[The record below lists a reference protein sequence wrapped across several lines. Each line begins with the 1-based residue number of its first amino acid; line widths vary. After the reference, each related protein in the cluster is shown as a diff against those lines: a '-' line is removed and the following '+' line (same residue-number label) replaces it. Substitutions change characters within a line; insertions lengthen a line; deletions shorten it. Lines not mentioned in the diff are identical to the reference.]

1 MVLDGWRVRG
11 GPMKNLFS
19 PSVVGDRMSQ
29 FAIAF
34 LLTLVFSFT
43 QNATSVFAKA
53 ERCKVGDPSV
63 AEYNQLSPSDQK
75 EKIED
80 LRREHKSEME
90 MTVEALKSFF
100 PKFPIEVR
108 NRLKTVAS
116 IQEKL
121 VRKGYTCFSSLTDVA
136 GVMLVIPNYA
146 AIPMATHAIENE
158 FDVKEE
164 IDLIN
169 DQRGNGYRAIHYV
182 VVVDARHVEIQIH
195 TARGNI
201 WDFLIHE
208 LVYKGPYEANSN
220 VDKYLIEVS
229 RRIFLLDS
237 GFTVQIPPIPSD
249 LPTPAKTKI
258 EEALHQVRNI
268 TKAGFS
274 PQK

>member
-1 MVLDGWRVRG
+1 
-11 GPMKNLFS
+11 MKNLCS
-19 PSVVGDRMSQ
+19 PSVVRDRMNQ
-29 FAIAF
+29 FTIAF
-34 LLTLVFSFT
+34 LLTLVFFFT
-43 QNATSVFAKA
+43 QNATLVFAKA

-63 AEYNQLSPSDQK
+63 AEYNQLGPSEQT

-90 MTVEALKSFF
+90 MTVEAFKSFF
-100 PKFPIEVR
+100 ADVPIEVR

-121 VRKGYTCFSSLTDVA
+121 VRKGYKCFSSLTDIA

-146 AIPMATHAIENE
+146 AIPMVTHDIENE

-182 VVVDARHVEIQIH
+182 VVVDGRHVEIQIQ

-201 WDFLIHE
+201 WAFLIHE
-208 LVYKGPYEANSN
+208 LVYKGPYEEKSN

-237 GFTVQIPPIPSD
+237 GFTIQIPPIPAD
-249 LPTPAKTKI
+249 LPPPAKTKI
-258 EEALHQVRNI
+258 EEALHKVRNI
-268 TKAGFS
+268 TKAGLA
-274 PQK
+274 PRQ

>member
-1 MVLDGWRVRG
+1 
-11 GPMKNLFS
+11 MKSLFS
-19 PSVVGDRMSQ
+19 LSVVKDQMNH

-34 LLTLVFSFT
+34 LLTLVFFFT

-63 AEYNQLSPSDQK
+63 AEYNQLSPGEQK
-75 EKIED
+75 KMIEE

-90 MTVEALKSFF
+90 MTVDAFESFF
-100 PKFPIEVR
+100 PNVPIEVR

-116 IQEKL
+116 VQEKL
-121 VRKGYTCFSSLTDVA
+121 VRKGYKCFSSLTDIA
-136 GVMLVIPNYA
+136 GVMLVIPNYG
-146 AIPMATHAIENE
+146 AIPMVTHTIENE

-169 DQRGNGYRAIHYV
+169 DKRGNGYRAIHYV
-182 VVVDARHVEIQIH
+182 VLVDGRHVEIQIH

-201 WDFLIHE
+201 WAFLIHE
-208 LVYKGPYEANSN
+208 LVYKGPYEEKSN

-237 GFTVQIPPIPSD
+237 GFATPIPPIPAD
-249 LPTPAKTKI
+249 LPAPAKTKI
-258 EEALHQVRNI
+258 EEALHKVKNI

-274 PQK
+274 PHK

>member
-1 MVLDGWRVRG
+1 
-11 GPMKNLFS
+11 MKNLFS
-19 PSVVGDRMSQ
+19 PSVVRDRMNH

-34 LLTLVFSFT
+34 LLTLAFFFT
-43 QNATSVFAKA
+43 QNAPLVFAKA

-63 AEYNQLSPSDQK
+63 AEYNQLSPNEQK

-90 MTVEALKSFF
+90 MTVQAFKSFF
-100 PKFPIEVR
+100 PNVPIEVR

-121 VRKGYTCFSSLTDVA
+121 VRKGYKCFSSLTDIA

-146 AIPMATHAIENE
+146 AIPMVTHSIENE

-169 DQRGNGYRAIHYV
+169 DKRGNGYRAIHYV
-182 VVVDARHVEIQIH
+182 VVVDGRHVEIQIH

-201 WDFLIHE
+201 WAFLIHE
-208 LVYKGPYEANSN
+208 LVYKGPYEEDSN

-237 GFTVQIPPIPSD
+237 GFATQIPPIPAD
-249 LPTPAKTKI
+249 LPAPAKTKI
-258 EEALHQVRNI
+258 EEALHKVRSI

-274 PQK
+274 PPP

>member
-1 MVLDGWRVRG
+1 
-11 GPMKNLFS
+11 MKNLFS
-19 PSVVGDRMSQ
+19 PSVVRDRMNH

-34 LLTLVFSFT
+34 LLTLAFFFT
-43 QNATSVFAKA
+43 QNAPLVFAKA

-63 AEYNQLSPSDQK
+63 AEYNQLSPNEQK

-90 MTVEALKSFF
+90 MTVQAFKSFF
-100 PKFPIEVR
+100 PNVPIEVR

-121 VRKGYTCFSSLTDVA
+121 VRKGYKCFSSLTDIA

-146 AIPMATHAIENE
+146 AIPMVTHSIENE

-169 DQRGNGYRAIHYV
+169 DKRGNGYRAIHYV
-182 VVVDARHVEIQIH
+182 VVVDGRHVEIQIH

-201 WDFLIHE
+201 WAFLIHE
-208 LVYKGPYEANSN
+208 LVYKGPYEEDSN

-237 GFTVQIPPIPSD
+237 GFATQIPPIPTD
-249 LPTPAKTKI
+249 LPAPAKTKI
-258 EEALHQVRNI
+258 EEALHKVRSI

-274 PQK
+274 PPP

>member
-1 MVLDGWRVRG
+1 
-11 GPMKNLFS
+11 MKNRFA
-19 PSVVGDRMSQ
+19 PSVVRDRMNQ

-34 LLTLVFSFT
+34 LLTLVFFFT
-43 QNATSVFAKA
+43 ENATSVFAKA

-63 AEYNQLSPSDQK
+63 AEYNKLRPSEQK
-75 EKIED
+75 EKIEE

-90 MTVEALKSFF
+90 MSVEAFKSFF
-100 PKFPIEVR
+100 ADVPIEVR

-121 VRKGYTCFSSLTDVA
+121 VRKGYKCFSSLTDIA

-146 AIPMATHAIENE
+146 AIPIATHTIENE

-169 DQRGNGYRAIHYV
+169 DKRGNGYRAIHYV
-182 VVVDARHVEIQIH
+182 VMVDGRHVEIQIH
-195 TARGNI
+195 TARGPI
-201 WDFLIHE
+201 WAFLIHE
-208 LVYKGPYEANSN
+208 LVYKGPYEEKSN

-237 GFTVQIPPIPSD
+237 GFVTPIPPIPAD
-249 LPTPAKTKI
+249 LPALAKTKI
-258 EEALHQVRNI
+258 EEALHKVNSI

-274 PQK
+274 PHK

>member
-1 MVLDGWRVRG
+1 
-11 GPMKNLFS
+11 MKNQFAT
-19 PSVVGDRMSQ
+19 SVVGVQ
-29 FAIAF
+29 INYFAITF
-34 LLTLVFSFT
+34 LLTLVFFFT
-43 QNATSVFAKA
+43 QNATSVSAEA

-63 AEYNQLSPSDQK
+63 AEYNKLSPSEQK
-75 EKIED
+75 EQIKE

-90 MTVEALKSFF
+90 MTVEAFKSFF
-100 PKFPIEVR
+100 ADVPIEIR

-116 IQEKL
+116 TQEKI
-121 VRKGYTCFSSLTDVA
+121 VRKGYKCFSSLTDIA

-146 AIPMATHAIENE
+146 AIPMVTHSIENE

-169 DQRGNGYRAIHYV
+169 DKRGNGYRAIHYV
-182 VVVDARHVEIQIH
+182 VVVDGRHVEIQIH

-201 WDFLIHE
+201 WAFLIHE
-208 LVYKGPYEANSN
+208 LVYKGPYEENSN

-237 GFTVQIPPIPSD
+237 GFATQIPPIPTD
-249 LPTPAKTKI
+249 LPALAKTNI
-258 EEALHQVRNI
+258 EEALHKVRSI

-274 PQK
+274 PKK

>member
-1 MVLDGWRVRG
+1 
-11 GPMKNLFS
+11 MKNLFS
-19 PSVVGDRMSQ
+19 PSVVRDRRNH
-29 FAIAF
+29 FASAF
-34 LLTLVFSFT
+34 LLTLVFFFT
-43 QNATSVFAKA
+43 QNATLVFAKA

-63 AEYNQLSPSDQK
+63 AEYNQLSPSEQK
-75 EKIED
+75 KWLEE
-80 LRREHKSEME
+80 LRSEYKSEME
-90 MTVEALKSFF
+90 MTVDAFESFF
-100 PKFPIEVR
+100 PNVPIEVR

-121 VRKGYTCFSSLTDVA
+121 VRKGYKCFSSLTDIA

-146 AIPMATHAIENE
+146 AIPLATHTIENE

-169 DQRGNGYRAIHYV
+169 DERGNGYRAIHYV
-182 VVVDARHVEIQIH
+182 VMVNARDVEIQIQ
-195 TARGNI
+195 TARGSI
-201 WDFLIHE
+201 WAFLIHE
-208 LVYKGPYEANSN
+208 LVYKGPYEEKSN

-237 GFTVQIPPIPSD
+237 GFVTPIPPIPAD
-249 LPTPAKTKI
+249 LPAPAKTKI
-258 EEALHQVRNI
+258 EEALHKVKNI

>member
-1 MVLDGWRVRG
+1 
-11 GPMKNLFS
+11 MKN
-19 PSVVGDRMSQ
+19 Q
-29 FAIAF
+29 FATSVFGVQINYFAITF
-34 LLTLVFSFT
+34 LLTLVFFFT
-43 QNATSVFAKA
+43 QNATSVSAEA

-63 AEYNQLSPSDQK
+63 AEYNKLSPSEQK
-75 EKIED
+75 EQIKE

-90 MTVEALKSFF
+90 MTVEAFKGFF
-100 PKFPIEVR
+100 VDVPIEIR

-116 IQEKL
+116 TQEKI
-121 VRKGYTCFSSLTDVA
+121 VRKSYKCFSSLTDIA

-146 AIPMATHAIENE
+146 AIPMVTHSIENE

-169 DQRGNGYRAIHYV
+169 DKRGNGYRAIHYV
-182 VVVDARHVEIQIH
+182 VMVDGRHVEIQIH

-201 WDFLIHE
+201 WAFLIHE
-208 LVYKGPYEANSN
+208 LVYKGPYEEKSN

-237 GFTVQIPPIPSD
+237 GFATQIPPVPAD

-258 EEALHQVRNI
+258 EDALLKVRTI
-268 TKAGFS
+268 TMEGFS

>member
-1 MVLDGWRVRG
+1 
-11 GPMKNLFS
+11 MKTRFN
-19 PSVVGDRMSQ
+19 PSVVKGRMNH

-34 LLTLVFSFT
+34 LLTLVFFFT
-43 QNATSVFAKA
+43 QNATPAFAKA

-63 AEYNQLSPSDQK
+63 AEYNQLSPSEQK

-80 LRREHKSEME
+80 LRTEHKSEME
-90 MTVEALKSFF
+90 MTVEAFKSFF
-100 PKFPIEVR
+100 ADVPIEVR

-121 VRKGYTCFSSLTDVA
+121 VRKGYKCFSSLTDIA

-146 AIPMATHAIENE
+146 AIPMVTHAIENE

-169 DQRGNGYRAIHYV
+169 DKRGNGYRAIHYV
-182 VVVDARHVEIQIH
+182 VVVDGRHVEIQIH

-201 WDFLIHE
+201 WAFLIHE
-208 LVYKGPYEANSN
+208 LVYKGPYEAKSN
-220 VDKYLIEVS
+220 VDKYLIAVS

-237 GFTVQIPPIPSD
+237 GFATQIPPILAD
-249 LPTPAKTKI
+249 LPAPAKTQI
-258 EEALHQVRNI
+258 EEALHKVRNI

-274 PQK
+274 PNK